1 MDKNTFNKI
10 KKRPFKRY
18 KKLGQYLRQ
27 TADPY
32 DYCQRKGANR
42 HTKEEIN
49 EYLQQRR
56 SYYKKLKKSEQ
67 KYYCYDEWELSQD
80 VIDAHLKAHSPLD
93 YTHYTLRPDSL
104 YYLFT
109 LDIDPQKPILIQE
122 LQPVIDFLQQFVPT
136 TFWDHGSSGNSLN
149 YYTWMYM
156 GNLYEKVLN
165 DSDNLFF
172 DYLGDNYCYFVNT
185 IKDLLSAALQIL
197 LLHNFPDILLEN
209 IYPDVSEY
217 EYYVKSS
224 PSEKI
229 NKNTGEIKE
238 YTSYKTYYQKL
249 TKNAHLMKLPHPKD
263 DLQMDKLRSIPVLN
277 IEEVILSVSRYIC
290 LIHKS
295 ISFSLFPSEISSDLY
310 EYAYLLFQKIQAL
323 FGSLLSSDTIQLE
336 ALKKAHS
343 EISSLRSEF
352 LRILKLNTEKEK
364 NPSGSENIYDLL
376 YTYMSPHFYVGSE
389 KKIYEEIKS
398 DPNAFNR
405 SIKFL
410 QYLFWKTYIKTERIP
425 TEEEYISLY
434 RQYIGTGLETKDDR
448 KRLEYVYRKG
458 IIKFNPEKIKR
469 KLPYLVGEYAEQLK
483 KEITPEKIIQI
494 RNNKSSYKR
503 PLTYEDIDIG
513 AGWIYFSLINERY
526 LAKKKESKLE
536 FTVPAN
542 SLAGFHNALNDKG
555 LVQKRGTRGKA
566 KAVKE
571 ILLHLGWIEYLDDDY
586 CPIEHRSMR
595 YILTEKHPR
604 YEQFVK
610 LIGKEEIEKWKQ
622 WRDERNGAVVKK
634 SA

>member
-56 SYYKKLKKSEQ
+56 SYYKKLKKGKT
-67 KYYCYDEWELSQD
+67 KYYCYDEWEFSQD
-80 VIDAHLKAHSPLD
+80 VLDAHLKAHSPLD

-109 LDIDPQKPILIQE
+109 LDIDPQKQILIQE
-122 LQPVIDFLQQFVPT
+122 FQPAIDFLQMFVPT
-136 TFWDHGSSGNSLN
+136 TFWDHGSSGHSLN

-165 DSDNLFF
+165 SFDNLFF

-185 IKDLLSAALQIL
+185 IKDILSAALQVIL
-197 LLHNFPDILLEN
+197 LSNFPDIFLEN

-217 EYYVKSS
+217 EYYIKSS

-229 NKNTGEIKE
+229 NKYTGEIKQ
-238 YTSYKTYYQKL
+238 YTSHKTYYQKL

-263 DLQMDKLRSIPVLN
+263 EYQKEQLRAIPVLN
-277 IEEVILSVSRYIC
+277 IEEVLSSVCRYIS
-290 LIHKS
+290 LFYQ
-295 ISFSLFPSEISSDLY
+295 SFSFSSFPPEISAELS
-310 EYAYLLFQKIQAL
+310 EYAYLLCQKIQAL
-323 FGSLLSSDTIQLE
+323 FGTLTDSDTIELK
-336 ALKKAHS
+336 ALKEAHS

-352 LRILKLNTEKEK
+352 LRILKSDPREK
-364 NPSGSENIYDLL
+364 NPSGSNHIYDLL
-376 YTYMSPHFYVGSE
+376 YTYMSPRFYVESE
-389 KKIYEEIKS
+389 NTVIERINS
-398 DPNAFNR
+398 DPNAYNR
-405 SIKFL
+405 SISFL
-410 QYLFWKTYIKTERIP
+410 HYLCWRTYVKEERDP
-425 TEEEYISLY
+425 TEDEYISLY
-434 RQYIGTGLETKDDR
+434 RQYIGTGLETKENR
-448 KRLEYVYRKG
+448 KRLMYVYRKG
-458 IIKFNPEKIKR
+458 IPKFNPEKIKR
-469 KLPYLVGEYAEQLK
+469 KLPYLVGEYMDQLK
-483 KEITPEKIIQI
+483 KEITPEKIMQI
-494 RNNKSSYKR
+494 RSNKSSYDR

-513 AGWIYFSLINERY
+513 AGWIYFSLTNEKY
-526 LAKKKESKLE
+526 LAKKKEGRLE

-542 SLAGFHNALNDKG
+542 SLSGFHNALNEKG

-604 YEQFVK
+604 YEQFEK
-610 LIGKEEIEKWKQ
+610 IIGKAEIEKWKQ
-622 WRDERNGAVVKK
+622 WREERNGMVVKK